1 MSTNTMKDRYA
12 LFYVLVMYI
21 YDVFIILFYMR
32 VFYPVDMDE
41 CD

>member
-1 MSTNTMKDRYA
+1 
-12 LFYVLVMYI
+12 VMYI